1 MISETELG
9 REAIYLRGLF
19 VHRHA
24 GIEYAISEL
33 LVRARSLAARCP
45 PAHRERPYA
54 ALAGFGPQRCVLR

>member
-33 LVRARSLAARCP
+33 LVRARSLATRCP
-45 PAHRERPYA
+45 
-54 ALAGFGPQRCVLR
+54 AGA